1 VLHDPYLGCA
11 CMVRCSDRDW
21 RRGIVL
27 SIDKETVLVRLVDF
41 GRTESVDYSELRP
54 LPIVMAQLPPL
65 AIKCSLDGTSDS
77 TTLPTRTECK
87 LVLFRK
93 QLVANC
99 VQQTEDSV
107 IVILG
112 STDKVNLNEMLGFKV
127 TNVCAKL

>member
-1 VLHDPYLGCA
+1 
-11 CMVRCSDRDW
+11 M
-21 RRGIVL
+21 

-41 GRTESVDYSELRP
+41 GLTESVDCSELRP

-77 TTLPTRTECK
+77 TTLPTCTECK

-93 QLVANC
+93 QLVAHC

-112 STDKVNLNEMLGFKV
+112 STDNVNLNEMLGLKV
-127 TNVCAKL
+127 TNVRAKL